1 MFGLAINSEVPCLAL
16 EGRSAL
22 VTRLSSH
29 KAHMRSPNPS
39 SGCTRWACSSSPAL
53 NAVHKQPSRTPP
65 RPAKYGEIIIVL
77 LFRVRPPA
85 TSPDHADESCVGFDR
100 PHLRVLPGQVA
111 TALVPSNAP

>member
-53 NAVHKQPSRTPP
+53 NAVHKQPASTC
-65 RPAKYGEIIIVL
+65 KIYKKIIICTVRCVSRDDGVL
-77 LFRVRPPA
+77 PVSA
-85 TSPDHADESCVGFDR
+85 SPDQC
-100 PHLRVLPGQVA
+100 
-111 TALVPSNAP
+111 